1 MDGHV
6 SVHEVGPGR
15 SYWYTFTA
23 VLISSSKRTLVK
35 LPMAEDNQK
44 SEELYKGNKS
54 NYRSENRFENVSFIW
69 FLMIEITIEMRISAK
84 LRKK

>member
-1 MDGHV
+1 
-6 SVHEVGPGR
+6 
-15 SYWYTFTA
+15 
-23 VLISSSKRTLVK
+23 
-35 LPMAEDNQK
+35 MAEDNQK
-44 SEELYKGNKS
+44 SEELYKGDKS